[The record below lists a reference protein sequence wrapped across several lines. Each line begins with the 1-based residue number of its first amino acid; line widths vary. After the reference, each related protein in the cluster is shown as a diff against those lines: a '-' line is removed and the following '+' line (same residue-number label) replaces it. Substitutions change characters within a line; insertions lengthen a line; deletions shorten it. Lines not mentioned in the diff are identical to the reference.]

1 MKFAKVTNIMLWVI
15 LAISIFLT
23 ISLLSHL
30 SENKSDPSM
39 SVWINAN
46 LVWSYILFGIAVV
59 AALVLEFVNTVSDK
73 KATKNALIAIGFL
86 GSVLLISY
94 LLSNSE
100 IPQFYGSQKF
110 VENGTLTPNVS
121 RWIGTGLIAT
131 YILAGLAFVVI
142 VWSSVSR
149 IFK

>member
-15 LAISIFLT
+15 LAISVFLT
-23 ISLLSHL
+23 ISLLSNL
-30 SENKSDPSM
+30 NDNSGM
-39 SVWINAN
+39 SKWLNVN
-46 LVWSYILFGIAVV
+46 LVWSYILFGVAVV
-59 AALVLEFVNTVSDK
+59 AAVVLEFVNTISDK
-73 KATKNALIAIGFL
+73 KATKNTLIAIGFL

-94 LLSNSE
+94 LSSSSE

-110 VENGTLTPNVS
+110 VENGTLTPSVS

-131 YILAGLAFVVI
+131 YILAGLAFVAF

-149 IFK
+149 LFK